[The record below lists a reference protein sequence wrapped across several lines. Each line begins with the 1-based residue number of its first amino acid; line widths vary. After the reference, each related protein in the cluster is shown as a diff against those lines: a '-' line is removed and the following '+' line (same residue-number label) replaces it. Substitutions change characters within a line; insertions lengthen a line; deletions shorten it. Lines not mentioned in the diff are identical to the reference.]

1 MNSVRPGSRDP
12 PPRMPAMKSYSLFH
26 LADHVLLHDL
36 KTLVA
41 RHRITTAELLAH
53 IAEVDE
59 RRLYLPAAYPSMCL
73 YCLNELHM
81 SEDSA
86 LKRIQAA
93 RAARSFPCIFT
104 AVAEGRLHLSAVG
117 LLAPHL
123 TAENAEE
130 LLTAAEH
137 RTKAE
142 IALLLAARFPRP
154 DVPTSVQAVAATGAT
169 DLMTPAP
176 VVAFA
181 AQPAP
186 GQVESASPSPPP
198 RPTVAPISPGRF
210 DVRFTLHQSAHDL
223 LRYAQALLG
232 HAVPSG
238 DIAEV
243 VKRGLATLVEK
254 LEKRVF
260 AASARPRSQ
269 RSAAKGRYV
278 PAAVRRT
285 VWRRDGGRCTFKSA
299 AGQRC
304 PACTRL
310 EFDHAEPMAGGG
322 ATTPENLRLRC
333 RAHNQYTAEH
343 EFGAGFMEGKRQKAR
358 ARTAERMAT
367 RARAATHIEHAPAHV
382 DQRERRN
389 EVIPWLRQLGL
400 RVDEAKRGAAMCD
413 DIPEASLE
421 DRVRFALSGLARE
434 RFRRGTSL
442 ASAAG

>member
-1 MNSVRPGSRDP
+1 
-12 PPRMPAMKSYSLFH
+12 MKSYSLFH

-36 KTLVA
+36 KAIVA
-41 RHRITTAELLAH
+41 RHRTTTAELLVH

-59 RRLYLPAAYPSMCL
+59 RRLYLPAAYPSMYL
-73 YCLNELHM
+73 YCVNELHM

-93 RAARSFPCIFT
+93 RAARKFPGIFD
-104 AVAEGRLHLSAVG
+104 AVAEGRLHLSAVV

-123 TAENAEE
+123 TAENADE

-137 RTKAE
+137 KTKAE
-142 IALLLAARFPRP
+142 IALLLAERFPRP
-154 DVPTSVQAVAATGAT
+154 DVPTTVQAVAVTIAT

-176 VVAFA
+176 VAPFA
-181 AQPAP
+181 AQHAP
-186 GQVESASPSPPP
+186 GQVESPSPSPWPK
-198 RPTVAPISPGRF
+198 VAPLSPGRF
-210 DVRFTLHQSAHDL
+210 DVRFTLDQSAHDL

-243 VKRGLATLVEK
+243 VKRGLAMLVDR

-269 RSAAKGRYV
+269 RSATEGRYV
-278 PAAVRRT
+278 PAEIRRT

-310 EFDHAEPMAGGG
+310 EFDHVESMAGGG
-322 ATTPENLRLRC
+322 PTTTENLRLRC
-333 RAHNQYTAEH
+333 RAHNQYTAER
-343 EFGAGFMEGKRQKAR
+343 EFGPGFMESKRQKAR
-358 ARTAERMAT
+358 DKTAER
-367 RARAATHIEHAPAHV
+367 RAAKARTVERDASPKRVSNLPRRRSIGACATLHGSGSEGLPALGARLQQRPAQHDARDREV
-382 DQRERRN
+382 DQDPGH
-389 EVIPWLRQLGL
+389 VHQ
-400 RVDEAKRGAAMCD
+400 RGNQND
-413 DIPEASLE
+413 K
-421 DRVRFALSGLARE
+421 LSGK
-434 RFRRGTSL
+434 
-442 ASAAG
+442 

>member
-1 MNSVRPGSRDP
+1 
-12 PPRMPAMKSYSLFH
+12 MKTYSLFH
-26 LADHVLLHDL
+26 LADDVLVHGL
-36 KTLVA
+36 KSLLASDRT
-41 RHRITTAELLAH
+41 TTADLLAH

-59 RRLYLPAAYPSMCL
+59 RRLYLPAAYPSMYL
-73 YCLNELHM
+73 YCVHELHM

-93 RAARSFPCIFT
+93 RAARRFPGIFD

-117 LLAPHL
+117 MLAPHL
-123 TAENAEE
+123 SADNADD
-130 LLTAAEH
+130 LLAAAEH

-142 IALLLAARFPRP
+142 IVLLLAERFPRP
-154 DVPTSVQAVAATGAT
+154 DVPTTVQAVAVTVATGV
-169 DLMTPAP
+169 MSPEP
-176 VVAFA
+176 VASLA
-181 AQPAP
+181 IQPAP
-186 GQVESASPSPPP
+186 GQVESASSP
-198 RPTVAPISPGRF
+198 RPTVAPLSPGRF
-210 DVRFTLHQSAHDL
+210 DVRFTLDQSAHDL

-243 VKRGLATLVEK
+243 VKRGLATLVEQ

-278 PAAVRRT
+278 PAEVRRT
-285 VWRRDGGRCTFKSA
+285 VWRRDGGRCTFTSA

-310 EFDHAEPMAGGG
+310 EFDHAESMARGG
-322 ATTPENLRLRC
+322 ATTTENLRLRC
-333 RAHNQYTAEH
+333 RAHNQYTAER
-343 EFGAGFMEGKRQKAR
+343 EFGAGFMEGKRQETR
-358 ARTAERMAT
+358 GRTAERK
-367 RARAATHIEHAPAHV
+367 ARRTAEPRIGHAPAHV
-382 DQRERRN
+382 DQRVRRE
-389 EVIPWLRQLGL
+389 EVIPWLRRLGL

-413 DIPEASLE
+413 DMPDASLE

-434 RFRRGTSL
+434 RYRRATPM
-442 ASAAG
+442 ASSAG